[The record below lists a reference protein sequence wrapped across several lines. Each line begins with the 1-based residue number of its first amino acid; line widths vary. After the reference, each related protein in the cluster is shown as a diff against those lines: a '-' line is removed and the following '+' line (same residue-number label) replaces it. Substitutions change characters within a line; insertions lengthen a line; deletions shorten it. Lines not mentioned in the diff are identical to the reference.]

1 MTASEQKRF
10 ELREGLIDLLGQ
22 DKAETLMEALPPVSW
37 DQLAT
42 KDDLNTLVVVIGAE
56 FTKVASEFTAVRGEL
71 TAVRGEFAAVR
82 GELTAV
88 RGEFT
93 EQIGEVHKEI
103 GEVHKEIGEVHKEIG
118 EVHKEIAKSSEQ
130 STAQFV
136 ELSDKITDQSRVNF
150 RWMVA
155 TVVTV
160 VGAVVGSGIWI
171 G

>member
-1 MTASEQKRF
+1 
-10 ELREGLIDLLGQ
+10 
-22 DKAETLMEALPPVSW
+22 MEALPPISW

-42 KDDLNTLVVVIGAE
+42 KNDLNTLVVVIGAE

-71 TAVRGEFAAVR
+71 AE
-82 GELTAV
+82 
-88 RGEFT
+88 
-93 EQIGEVHKEI
+93 H
-103 GEVHKEIGEVHKEIG
+103 IGEVHKEIG